1 MNVRKHREK
10 AERIDIVK
18 PVAFESEEELRRHL
32 PEVDAIYDED
42 VREGVVEFFLRAC
55 PEYFMYKPASSTG
68 KYHPP
73 DESDEYGTWLHTK
86 RVFYEYA
93 NMSESLLELQEITEH
108 ERECG
113 KAAALIHD
121 TFNYGWPSENRDMT
135 TSEHDVIAAAVA
147 NFTIGMPEEVIHLV
161 HSHMGPWGNGK
172 LPETKNERCFHLADK
187 SAAAPN
193 HTQAVYYPSETLKEA
208 FPDLETVNISEDEVV

>member
-1 MNVRKHREK
+1 MEK
-10 AERIDIVK
+10 AKRIDRVQNSLN
-18 PVAFESEEELRRHL
+18 SEKELRRRL
-32 PEVDAIYDED
+32 PEVDAIYDES
-42 VREGVVEFFLRAC
+42 VRAATIDYFLRAC
-55 PEYFMYKPASSTG
+55 PDYFWERPASSTG

-73 DESDEYGTWLHTK
+73 DESGEYGTWLHSK

-147 NFTIGMPEEVIHLV
+147 NYVIEMPEEVIYLV
-161 HSHMGPWGNGK
+161 HSHMGPWGRGK
-172 LPETKNERCFHLADK
+172 LPETINERCFHLADK
-187 SAAAPN
+187 SAAASN
-193 HTQAVYYPSETLKEA
+193 HTQGVY
-208 FPDLETVNISEDEVV
+208 FPAEELQSIETVTQVEVGEDEVV

>member
-1 MNVRKHREK
+1 MSVQKHKEK
-10 AERIDIVK
+10 AKRIDSVK
-18 PVAFESEEELRRHL
+18 GPFSDVEEVRYWL
-32 PEVDAIYDED
+32 PEVDAIYDEEVRDD
-42 VREGVVEFFLRAC
+42 VIEYFLRAC
-55 PEYFMYKPASSTG
+55 PEYFKYKPASATG

-73 DESDEYGTWLHTK
+73 DESGEYGTILHSK

-93 NMSESLLELQEITEH
+93 NMSESLLELQQITEH

-121 TFNYGWPSENRDMT
+121 TYNYGWPSENRDMT

-147 NFTIGMPEEVIHLV
+147 NYVIGMPEEVVHLV
-161 HSHMGPWGNGK
+161 HSHMGSWGSGK
-172 LPETKNERCFHLADK
+172 LPETKNERCFHLSDK

-193 HTQAVYYPSETLKEA
+193 HTQAVY
-208 FPDLETVNISEDEVV
+208 FPAEELQSIETVTKVEVDEDEVV